1 MLRYSLRKDD
11 FDRNEDEHTK
21 KQEKETENEKKKK
34 QNEKANKVGLD
45 FNRSTEEKTAQ
56 TLRALIELVTSE
68 LFHYDLGQDPIYESI
83 RSVARSVNKN
93 RNTWAFKKAKEMIE
107 VAIENVGSE
116 DISRW
121 YKFTRSGEKATV
133 KLDKLV
139 IVFDEC
145 GVSPDFVAG
154 IIATARDCFLP
165 FLRDEKGLA
174 RNVGLVLCG
183 SGLEAVKTGTI
194 GNKYVGSDPA
204 LTDVV
209 IMRTTAL
216 EKLPDQELRKSI
228 EKGVFARVLA
238 GNARML
244 TQGLI
249 PALSNDLV
257 VRHVEMEV
265 PKLRRRIA
273 FGSFRYAMDFC
284 VRRYVDLNGLRNKT
298 ANERSKLLDHS
309 FRFLMR
315 SALLGLKESN
325 NVAGR
330 LFTALTRDGDGEGD
344 EDEALFRIG
353 LATRDPVLTSNA
365 LKYLACDGATQYLYS
380 ADGYAFEIVLA
391 AHLERYYA
399 AAHGMQ
405 VMYFELKHA
414 WPPAVE
420 KNASL
425 DEEDIKE
432 RVKQMVRKGQGDID
446 DIEEYLRKM
455 LKHEDDEKV
464 ALILRQG
471 VPNAQGADVLL
482 FLLERTDSRFRLK
495 LSVFQAKNWVNKRY
509 ASAMKEAAL
518 SIGIDAEQN
527 TAAPTTGSAGYSYQA
542 TMSLGGEVAN
552 RLKQNGKDCVF
563 ELKNRAIV
571 FAYGHSERSKT
582 DMNAFKELDSDQP
595 ELWSREMLEPTIS
608 ALVVAED
615 SDESEPNPES

>member
-1 MLRYSLRKDD
+1 MLSELLPRETLHCCRKDD

-21 KQEKETENEKKKK
+21 KQEKETESEKKKK

-45 FNRSTEEKTAQ
+45 FNRPTEEKTAQ

-68 LFHYDLGQDPIYESI
+68 LFHCDLGQDPIYESI
-83 RSVARSVNKN
+83 RSVAKSVNRN
-93 RNTWAFKKAKEMIE
+93 RNTWAFKKAKEMIK

-121 YKFTRSGEKATV
+121 YKYNRSGEKATV

-139 IVFDEC
+139 IIFDEC

-154 IIATARDCFLP
+154 IIATARACFLP
-165 FLRDEKGLA
+165 FLRVEKGLA

-183 SGLEAVKTGTI
+183 SGLEAVTTGTI

-244 TQGLI
+244 TQGLL

-284 VRRYVDLNGLRNKT
+284 VRRYVHLNGLRNKT
-298 ANERSKLLDHS
+298 ADERSKLLDHS

-344 EDEALFRIG
+344 EALFRIG

-365 LKYLACDGATQYLYS
+365 LKYLACDGATEYLYS
-380 ADGYAFEIVLA
+380 ADGYAFEIILA

-399 AAHGMQ
+399 AAHGMR

-425 DEEDIKE
+425 DEKDIKE
-432 RVKQMVRKGQGDID
+432 RVKEMVKKGQGDIIV
-446 DIEEYLRKM
+446 IEEYLRK
-455 LKHEDDEKV
+455 
-464 ALILRQG
+464 
-471 VPNAQGADVLL
+471 
-482 FLLERTDSRFRLK
+482 LLEHDTNLHFRK
-495 LSVFQAKNWVNKRY
+495 
-509 ASAMKEAAL
+509 
-518 SIGIDAEQN
+518 I
-527 TAAPTTGSAGYSYQA
+527 
-542 TMSLGGEVAN
+542 
-552 RLKQNGKDCVF
+552 
-563 ELKNRAIV
+563 
-571 FAYGHSERSKT
+571 
-582 DMNAFKELDSDQP
+582 
-595 ELWSREMLEPTIS
+595 
-608 ALVVAED
+608 
-615 SDESEPNPES
+615 